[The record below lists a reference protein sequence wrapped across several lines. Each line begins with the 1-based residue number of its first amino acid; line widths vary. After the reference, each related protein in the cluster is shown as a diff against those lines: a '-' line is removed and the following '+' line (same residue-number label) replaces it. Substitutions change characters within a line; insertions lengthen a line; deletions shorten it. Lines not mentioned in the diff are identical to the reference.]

1 MRASREHLHV
11 MRIWLCSLV
20 VCVSALP
27 LCAAD
32 PNKVDKSRF
41 SYVARESPFDISLMK
56 KEKYAYETPEQLQ
69 QAANSETPYI
79 RSIALKMLAQRI
91 GEGAKQILIKALDD
105 PEVTMRYR
113 AAELLAYLGDIRGLP
128 RMQKDF
134 DEWVQRYE
142 KGICD
147 GETIPGDPRVVW
159 RRRSTPTE
167 VLAIGQILARFGDN
181 RAFGFAAKMALENPL
196 QVWRRRAVEV
206 LVEIAM
212 NDRSALLAENRDPDP
227 VFVVLAE
234 TESAKGVLDRVVLA
248 ALSMRTETQTKVLDA
263 VIASQRAPEEVKAKA
278 RRALE
283 REEKGRQLLEMQ
295 KRLKEQGKPVGTPE
309 KPQ

>member
-1 MRASREHLHV
+1 
-11 MRIWLCSLV
+11 
-20 VCVSALP
+20 
-27 LCAAD
+27 
-32 PNKVDKSRF
+32 
-41 SYVARESPFDISLMK
+41 
-56 KEKYAYETPEQLQ
+56 
-69 QAANSETPYI
+69 
-79 RSIALKMLAQRI
+79 
-91 GEGAKQILIKALDD
+91 
-105 PEVTMRYR
+105 
-113 AAELLAYLGDIRGLP
+113 
-128 RMQKDF
+128 
-134 DEWVQRYE
+134 
-142 KGICD
+142 
-147 GETIPGDPRVVW
+147 
-159 RRRSTPTE
+159 
-167 VLAIGQILARFGDN
+167 
-181 RAFGFAAKMALENPL
+181 
-196 QVWRRRAVEV
+196 V